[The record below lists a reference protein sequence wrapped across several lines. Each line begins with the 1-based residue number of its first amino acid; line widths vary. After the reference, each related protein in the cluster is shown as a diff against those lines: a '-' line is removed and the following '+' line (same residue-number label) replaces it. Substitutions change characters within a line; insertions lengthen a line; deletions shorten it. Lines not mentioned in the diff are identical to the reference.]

1 MTPVVFFDW
10 GDTLM
15 RDIPGAKGKMRD
27 WPEVAA
33 MPGAAEALHC
43 LGRTSDLYVVSGAL
57 ESTAVDIEAALRR
70 VGLDRFISGYFCRGN
85 TGFQKPDP
93 RFYLAILA
101 ALAISA
107 QEATMVGDSLEKD
120 ILPCHGLG
128 MYTVLIAEVPPVGLP
143 ATTRIVGNLAE
154 LC

>member
-1 MTPVVFFDW
+1 
-10 GDTLM
+10 
-15 RDIPGAKGKMRD
+15 
-27 WPEVAA
+27 
-33 MPGAAEALHC
+33 
-43 LGRTSDLYVVSGAL
+43 VVSGAL